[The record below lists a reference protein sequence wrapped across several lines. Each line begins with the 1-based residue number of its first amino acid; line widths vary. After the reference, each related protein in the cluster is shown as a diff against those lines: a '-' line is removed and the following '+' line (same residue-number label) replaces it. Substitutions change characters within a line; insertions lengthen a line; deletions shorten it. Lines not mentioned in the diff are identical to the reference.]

1 MSVDENEFSIFIE
14 SELLVESSL
23 FFWIFRN
30 VSNLPSLVDSSV
42 LLIAN
47 DSLSFLILTGIYIEY
62 LLVGWVLEEGA
73 IVLPD
78 LPPGA

>member
-1 MSVDENEFSIFIE
+1 LSVDENEFSIFIE

-47 DSLSFLILTGIYIEY
+47 DSLSFLILTAIYVEY